1 MAERRLTA
9 ETRSGSQGIRGGGPE
24 TVRVRLLG
32 GFSASVGSR
41 TIHHDEWRLRKAAAL
56 MKVLALA
63 PGHRL
68 HREQAMDLLW
78 PDSGKKAASNN
89 LRYTLHVLRKTL
101 ATNPAAGF
109 RYLASEDE
117 SLVMCPNGELW
128 VDVEAFE
135 KAAATGRRAQDP
147 AAYRAALDLY
157 GGELLPGDRYE
168 NWAEGRRE
176 VLQQLYLALLVEL
189 AGLYE
194 ERGEYGPAIE
204 VLHKVVMV
212 EPTSEE
218 AHVGLMRLYACSGHQ
233 AEALQQYERLRS
245 TLRRELGT
253 EPDLATRRLSQ
264 DIEAGS
270 FAQTRAAPADPSPE
284 ELRDANKH
292 NLPAMRSSF
301 VGREREMQEVKRE
314 LSMTRLLTLTGV
326 GGSGKTRL
334 ALKVTRELV
343 GAYPDGAWLVELAS
357 LSEGALV
364 PQVVAGALGVHE
376 QPSQPLTDALAEALR
391 TKQMLLVMDNC
402 EHLIDAVAHLADV
415 LLDSCPRL
423 RILTT
428 SREALGIAGE
438 SVWLVPPL
446 SVPQQN
452 HAPTVEELEGYESV
466 RLLMERARRRNLA
479 FALTSENVEAVAEI
493 CRRLEGLPL
502 AIELAAARVGLSA
515 QQLAARLGETLK
527 LLTGGSRIAVPRQQ
541 TLRGALDWSYELLSE
556 RAQTPFRR
564 LSVFAG
570 GWTLAAAEVVG
581 SGEGIEAADVL
592 DLLSGLVDKSLV
604 VAEAREGSRVRY
616 RMLEPIRQYAREKL
630 EASREA
636 KETLRCHAEFFLAL
650 AEEAEPGVEG
660 PQQAAWLDQLEM
672 EHDNL
677 RAALSWSLE
686 QGEDT
691 NRGLRMGTALGDFWY
706 LRGYLGEGRRWL
718 EKTLAKSSRAPTA
731 ARARTLQRVSWLAF
745 QQGDLSR
752 AKRAS
757 EEGLELE
764 GVDLLRT
771 GGGNSVAAELQ
782 ITLGLILNSQ
792 GEFETATALFNRS
805 LALSREA
812 DSVKGV
818 ATSLFRLGM
827 EWRFAGDFE
836 RATKFL
842 EEALTLCR
850 GSGDPALTASIL
862 THLGYTFLYQGN
874 LERATAVSEEAVAM
888 LREQKHRLYLA
899 NSLNTLGWVT
909 LLQGDPERAKVLYA
923 EGLILRREVGNKVVV
938 EESLG
943 GLACAAGARG
953 EAERAARLFGAAEGL
968 REMIG
973 TQQESGEWP
982 LQEPYLTGA
991 RSEID
996 EVSWETAFA
1005 EGQGMTF
1012 EEAVEYALSAEEP
1025 AKNAPSAP
1033 GQHSTH
1039 EPPAL
1044 TRREREV
1051 ASLVAQ
1057 GLTNRQIASE
1067 LVLSKHTVHHHV
1079 TNILKKLNL
1088 RSREQVASRL
1098 SDW

>member
-1 MAERRLTA
+1 
-9 ETRSGSQGIRGGGPE
+9 
-24 TVRVRLLG
+24 VRVRMLG
-32 GFSASVGSR
+32 CFSVSVGSR
-41 TIHHDEWRLRKAAAL
+41 ILEEGAWRLRKAANL
-56 MKVLALA
+56 VKILALS
-63 PGHRL
+63 PGHRM
-68 HREQAMDLLW
+68 HRERMMDVLW
-78 PDSGKKAASNN
+78 PDLGSQAASNN
-89 LRYTLHVLRKTL
+89 LRGVIHAARRTWEPDPI
-101 ATNPAAGF
+101 ATS
-109 RYLASEDE
+109 RYLTLQDDQVALCPEDQ
-117 SLVMCPNGELW
+117 LW

-135 KAAATGRRAQDP
+135 EAAAAARRSQDP
-147 AAYRAALDLY
+147 AAYRTAIELY
-157 GGELLPGDRYE
+157 AGELLPEDRYE
-168 NWAEGRRE
+168 EWAEEHRRRLRE
-176 VLQQLYLALLVEL
+176 VHLSLLLGLARHC
-189 AGLYE
+189 E
-194 ERGEYGPAIE
+194 EHADYDSAIE
-204 VLHKVVMV
+204 ALRRVVAE
-212 EPTSEE
+212 EPTREE
-218 AHVGLMRLYACSGHQ
+218 AHAGLMRLYALSGSK
-233 AEALQQYERLRS
+233 AEALAHYGQLKGV
-245 TLRRELGT
+245 LARELGT
-253 EPDLATRRLSQ
+253 EPSASSRHLYGEIAADRVLPNGPSAPVVAPLQ
-264 DIEAGS
+264 DDG
-270 FAQTRAAPADPSPE
+270 
-284 ELRDANKH
+284 NH
-292 NLPAMRSSF
+292 NLPAPRSSF
-301 VGREREMQEVKRE
+301 VGREQEMLEVKRE
-314 LSMTRLLTLTGV
+314 LAMTRLLTLTGV

-334 ALKVTRELV
+334 AIEVARELV
-343 GAYPDGAWLVELAS
+343 GAYADGVWLVELAP
-357 LSEGALV
+357 LVEDALV
-364 PQVVAGALGVHE
+364 PQVVAGALGVRE
-376 QPSQPLTDALAEALR
+376 QPGQPLTDTLTEALR
-391 TKQMLLVMDNC
+391 TKQTLLVLDNC
-402 EHLIDAVAHLADV
+402 EHLIDAAAHLVDA
-415 LLDSCPRL
+415 LLDACPRL
-423 RILTT
+423 RILAT
-428 SREALGIAGE
+428 SREALSIAGE
-438 SVWLVPPL
+438 DVWLVPPL
-446 SVPQQN
+446 SVPEQQ
-452 HAPTVEELEGYESV
+452 HSSTVEQLEGYESV
-466 RLLMERARRRNLA
+466 RFLVERARHRNPA
-479 FALTSENVEAVAEI
+479 FALTSENAEAVAEI
-493 CRRLEGLPL
+493 CRGLEGIPL

-515 QQLAARLGETLK
+515 QQIAERLEDSLK
-527 LLTGGSRIAVPRQQ
+527 LLTGGSRTALPRQQ
-541 TLRGALDWSYELLSE
+541 TLRGTLDWSHELLSE
-556 RAQTPFRR
+556 PEQKHFRR

-604 VAEAREGSRVRY
+604 VADASGRSGGVGY
-616 RMLEPIRQYAREKL
+616 RMLEPIKQYAREKL

-636 KETLRCHAEFFLAL
+636 EETLSRHAEFFLAQ

-672 EHDNL
+672 EHDNH

-686 QGEDT
+686 QGENT
-691 NRGLRMGTALGDFWY
+691 NLGLRMGAALGEFWY

-718 EKTLAKSSRAPTA
+718 EEALVKSSRASTA

-771 GGGNSVAAELQ
+771 GGGNSVTAELQ
-782 ITLGLILNSQ
+782 ITLGLVLNSQ
-792 GEFETATALFNRS
+792 GEFERATALFNRS

-812 DSVKGV
+812 DSVRGV

-827 EWRFAGDFE
+827 EWRFAGDFA

-842 EEALTLCR
+842 EEALTLYR

-862 THLGYTFLYQGN
+862 THLGYTFLYQGD
-874 LERATAVSEEAVAM
+874 LERATAISEEAVAM

-923 EGLILRREVGNKVVV
+923 EGLILRREVGNKLVV

-943 GLACAAGARG
+943 GLACAAEARG

-982 LQEPYLTGA
+982 LQEPYLSGA

-1005 EGQGMTF
+1005 EGQEMTF

-1039 EPPAL
+1039 RKSSTL

-1067 LVLSKHTVHHHV
+1067 LVLSEHTVHHHV